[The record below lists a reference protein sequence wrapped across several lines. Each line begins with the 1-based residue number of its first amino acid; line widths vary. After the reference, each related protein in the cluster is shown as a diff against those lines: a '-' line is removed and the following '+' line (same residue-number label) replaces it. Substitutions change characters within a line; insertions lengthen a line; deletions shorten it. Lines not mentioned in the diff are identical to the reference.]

1 MLAARLA
8 VPCPNPTAPVDVD
21 DAQSAPGASRV
32 ALASR
37 RHVPPLPRPA
47 AGPPDADVA
56 LIRRL
61 LLRDARAWRAFH
73 RRFEPLVLA
82 AVRKVVS
89 RFRICGAPSD
99 IDEIRAALFAS
110 LIEDDL
116 RKLRSFDPSRGSLD
130 GFLRLLATHAAWNY
144 VRVRTRQCRGT
155 TGEGALAELFAP
167 DDPFHALDIKH
178 CALRVQEAL
187 RALSE
192 ADRRFAELLFVE
204 DRSAEQVAVA
214 LSLAIETVYTKK
226 SRIQARLR
234 RLHAL

>member
-8 VPCPNPTAPVDVD
+8 VPCPIPTAPLDVD
-21 DAQSAPGASRV
+21 GAPSAPGASRV
-32 ALASR
+32 ALVSR
-37 RHVPPLPRPA
+37 RHVPPSPRLA
-47 AGPPDADVA
+47 ASPPDADVT

-61 LLRDARAWRAFH
+61 LLRDARAWRAFY
-73 RRFEPLVLA
+73 RRFEPVVLS

-89 RFRICGAPSD
+89 RFRTCGAPSD
-99 IDEIRAALFAS
+99 VDEIRAALFAS

-144 VRVRTRQCRGT
+144 VRVRTRHCRGA

-167 DDPFHALDIKH
+167 DDPFHTLDIKH
-178 CALRVQEAL
+178 RALRVQKAL
-187 RALSE
+187 RALPE
-192 ADRRFAELLFVE
+192 ADRRFAELLFLE
-204 DRSAEQVAVA
+204 DRSAEQVAAA
-214 LSLAIETVYTKK
+214 LSLAVETVYTKK

-234 RLHAL
+234 RQHAL